1 MHELSLAQS
10 LVEVASQ
17 AAAQA
22 NVTRVKAVHLRLGA
36 LAGVVKDP
44 LLFCYDL
51 AAQGTALEGSQL
63 VIEDV
68 PMKIKCSHCTP
79 EGCEPHDPPSWQCP
93 KYDVVA
99 PVLVQGRELQ
109 IESLEYDA

>member
-1 MHELSLAQS
+1 MHELSLAHS

-17 AAAQA
+17 AAVQA

-36 LAGVVKDP
+36 LAGVVKDS
-44 LLFCYDL
+44 LLFCFEV